1 MFNDKPILIITPERL
16 GDTLLC
22 TPAIH
27 YLKSN
32 YPNLNIDVYAFS
44 ELSAQTLK
52 NNPDIRKIILLNQN
66 FNPDNYAFALN
77 IHGESYLT
85 KPFEKINLKI
95 YNLPPIDYA
104 RPQAEFALEFVR
116 DLTPERFDIKERHY
130 RLFPDQADRK
140 YIKDLLIQ
148 NDVDFDN
155 DILVGCQI
163 GCHSIAHKKWAIFRK
178 NLSHPKT
185 WPFEYYLEL
194 AQRLYAHNPH
204 IRLVLTGSQNE
215 KVLGNRLCKK
225 VPSAI
230 NLIDKTNILQ
240 LRALIDAMDL
250 FLSPDTGVM
259 HVACSAD
266 IPMIA
271 LFGPTNL
278 ARTGPYPTLKDLTVL
293 QEKNMEDISV
303 DRVYNAVL
311 EKISHHLQ

>member
-27 YLKSN
+27 YLKSH
-32 YPNLNIDVYAFS
+32 YPNLSIDVYAFS

-52 NNPDIRKIILLNQN
+52 NNPDIRKIILLNQSID
-66 FNPDNYAFALN
+66 PDNYAFAVN
-77 IHGESYLT
+77 IHGENYLT
-85 KPFEKINLKI
+85 KPFEKIPLKI
-95 YNLPPIDYA
+95 YNLPTIDYS

-116 DLTPERFDIKERHY
+116 DLTSERFEIKERHY
-130 RLFPDQADRK
+130 RLFPDQADRI
-140 YIKDLLIQ
+140 YIKDLLNQ
-148 NDVDFDN
+148 NNVDFDN

-185 WPFEYYLEL
+185 WPFEYYFEL

-204 IRLVLTGSQNE
+204 IRLILTGSQNE

-225 VPSAI
+225 VTNAI

-278 ARTGPYPTLKDLTVL
+278 ARTGPYPKLKDLTVL

>member
-1 MFNDKPILIITPERL
+1 MFHGKTILVITPERL

-32 YPNLNIDVYAFS
+32 YPDLTIDVYAFS
-44 ELSAQTLK
+44 ALSAQTLK
-52 NNPDIRKIILLNQN
+52 NNPDIRNIILLNEI
-66 FNPDNYAFALN
+66 FRPEDYAFALN
-77 IHGESYLT
+77 IHGENYLT
-85 KPFEKINLKI
+85 EPFKNMPLKM
-95 YNLPPIDYA
+95 YNLPEIDYT

-116 DLTPERFDIKERHY
+116 DLAPEHFEITERHY
-130 RLFPDQADRK
+130 RLFPDQHDRD
-140 YIKDLLIQ
+140 YINELLQKSNIDPQ
-148 NDVDFDN
+148 K

-178 NLSHPKT
+178 KLTHPKV
-185 WPFEYYLEL
+185 WPFEYFLEL
-194 AQRLYAHNPH
+194 AERLHKHNPH

-225 VPSAI
+225 VPSTI

-250 FLSPDTGVM
+250 FISPDTGVM
-259 HVACSAD
+259 HVACSAN

-278 ARTGPYPTLKDLTVL
+278 ARTGPYPTLNDLTVI
-293 QEKNMEDISV
+293 QEKHMDDISV
-303 DRVYNAVL
+303 DQVYRVVL
-311 EKISHHLQ
+311 EKLSHRLQ

>member
-1 MFNDKPILIITPERL
+1 MFNDKPILVITPERL
-16 GDTLLC
+16 GDALLC

-27 YLKSN
+27 YLKLN
-32 YPNLNIDVYAFS
+32 YPHLIIDAFAYS
-44 ELSAQTLK
+44 ELSAQTLQ
-52 NNPDIRKIILLNQN
+52 NNPDIRHIYIDTKKINLN
-66 FNPDNYAFALN
+66 NYEMVLN
-77 IHGESYLT
+77 IHGEPHLADPFKNTST
-85 KPFEKINLKI
+85 KV
-95 YNLPPIDYA
+95 YDLPPIDYS

-116 DLTPERFDIKERHY
+116 DLTQERFEIKERHY
-130 RLFPDQADRK
+130 RLFPDQSDRN
-140 YIKDLLIQ
+140 YIKELLHQ
-148 NDVDFDN
+148 NNVDEEN

-178 NLSHPKT
+178 KLTHPKI
-185 WPFEYYLEL
+185 WPFEYFLEL
-194 AQRLYAHNPH
+194 AERLYKHNSH

-215 KVLGNRLCKK
+215 KILGNRLCKK
-225 VPSAI
+225 IPNAI

-250 FLSPDTGVM
+250 FISPDTGVM

-278 ARTGPYPTLKDLTVL
+278 ARTGPYPDLKDLTVI
-293 QEKNMEDISV
+293 QEKNMNDISV

-311 EKISHHLQ
+311 EKLSHHL

>member
-32 YPNLNIDVYAFS
+32 YPHLNIDVYAFS

-52 NNPDIRKIILLNQN
+52 NNPDIRNIIMLHQKFDPNE
-66 FNPDNYAFALN
+66 YAFAIN
-77 IHGESYLT
+77 IHGEKYLT
-85 KPFEKINLKI
+85 APFENINLKI
-95 YNLPPIDYA
+95 HNLPPIDYS
-104 RPQAEFALEFVR
+104 RPQAEFALEFMQN
-116 DLTPERFDIKERHY
+116 LSSEHFDIKERHY
-130 RLFPDQADRK
+130 RLFPDQTDRNFV
-140 YIKDLLIQ
+140 KDLLVQ
-148 NDVDFDN
+148 NQVDFDN

-163 GCHSIAHKKWAIFRK
+163 GCHSIAQKKWAIFRK
-178 NLSHPKT
+178 KLTHPKI
-185 WPFEYYLEL
+185 WPFEYFLEL
-194 AQRLYAHNPH
+194 AERLYKHNPH
-204 IRLVLTGSQNE
+204 IRLVLTGSHSE
-215 KVLGNRLCKK
+215 KILGNRLCKK
-225 VPSAI
+225 IPSAI

-250 FLSPDTGVM
+250 FISPDTGVM

-278 ARTGPYPTLKDLTVL
+278 ARTGPYPRLKDLTVL

-311 EKISHHLQ
+311 EKLSHHLQ